1 MDSRLRLVSYS
12 MMLTTILLIFSCPWK
27 GRKRELLC
35 RVDMTDASK
44 TIGFVADKLSD
55 AEIASPSLKRAS
67 FGAAYANNG
76 GKFRHHQHHLV
87 EFFGKSNQ
95 TWTHQLRSSQS
106 SRNYGYLVR
115 QNSQLTHCTGSYR
128 DLLNHIWL

>member
-1 MDSRLRLVSYS
+1 

-27 GRKRELLC
+27 GKERELFC

-67 FGAAYANNG
+67 FGAAYANHW
-76 GKFRHHQHHLV
+76 GKIPTPPTSPCGVLWEV
-87 EFFGKSNQ
+87 EPKLDPPAEIKPIKPKLWLLGK
-95 TWTHQLRSSQS
+95 TELAADTL
-106 SRNYGYLVR
+106 
-115 QNSQLTHCTGSYR
+115 YR
-128 DLLNHIWL
+128 ISP